1 MTQPISDHQ
10 PTTLDLSAYIT
21 VTDRT
26 GTTITTASLAE
37 VVALIAHRSHAQP
50 PRIGLEPVH
59 HSDPF
64 FQSETWTLVDGG
76 FALTSIGSTNMHQGV
91 DYKLF
96 YHDWHLTDDNGQTI
110 PASHTHPADV
120 GQILANRSD
129 TPVVLTSELPGIST
143 QQFDPIPS
151 QPSPTTADDEEHTM
165 HNDHHDD
172 RARGIVQFM
181 PPTWEQNENGQD
193 TAEEAT
199 HTVDAES
206 TPTKITDND
215 DQPRTRRQARQSFL
229 TDTQHNSPAE
239 QGWRGA
245 LTNIGIRLKPSAKEQ
260 AERNDIH
267 AVSQHWPGPRTIA
280 VVNGKGGAGKT
291 PTTILLAAVLARYG
305 GGGVL
310 AWDNNQFRGT
320 LGWRTEQAGHEN
332 TILDLLPQAEQLLAT
347 GAQSADLAHFV
358 HHQTTD
364 RFDVLR
370 SKPKV
375 LADKQRFNQNDVD
388 AVHQATSKFYRI
400 IIIDSGNDE
409 SDALWQRMID
419 HTDQLV
425 VATTTSDET
434 AEGGAL
440 LLEDLA
446 NTGDQGTSLADN
458 AVVVVSQSVADAT
471 QSAVDQKV
479 KGFEPLAR
487 EVVPIPYDPA
497 MVDGALTFSALHPT
511 TQRAWLA
518 AAASVARGL

>member
-1 MTQPISDHQ
+1 MTNSLSEQLVMGSRSHH
-10 PTTLDLSAYIT
+10 TTLEISAWVTIT
-21 VTDRT
+21 DQT
-26 GTTITTASLAE
+26 GTTITTPSLAE
-37 VVALIAHRSHAQP
+37 VTSLINQRPHHAPPPIIALHPSHQD
-50 PRIGLEPVH
+50 
-59 HSDPF
+59 DPF
-64 FQSETWTLVDGG
+64 FVNETWQLVQDGFLLTSFEAPQVPDYWLAYHDWYLNDDNGNAAPTSHNHPEAIGQMLANTAGATIYLTSDLPGIPTYQFDPTQSTAQAHDRREEGTDMATEISKSEPEPTEAETLVDPAPLE
-76 FALTSIGSTNMHQGV
+76 FTSQ
-91 DYKLF
+91 D
-96 YHDWHLTDDNGQTI
+96 
-110 PASHTHPADV
+110 AD
-120 GQILANRSD
+120 Q
-129 TPVVLTSELPGIST
+129 
-143 QQFDPIPS
+143 
-151 QPSPTTADDEEHTM
+151 SPPPQSRREA
-165 HNDHHDD
+165 
-172 RARGIVQFM
+172 RA
-181 PPTWEQNENGQD
+181 
-193 TAEEAT
+193 
-199 HTVDAES
+199 
-206 TPTKITDND
+206 
-215 DQPRTRRQARQSFL
+215 SFL
-229 TDTQHNSPAE
+229 TKTQHASPAR

-245 LTNIGIRLKPSAKEQ
+245 FNAIGLRMRPSPKEQ

-332 TILDLLPQAEQLLAT
+332 TILELLPQAEELLAT

-388 AVHQATSKFYRI
+388 AVHQVTSKFYRI

-419 HTDQLV
+419 HTHQLV

-446 NTGDQGTSLADN
+446 NTGDHGTRLADN
-458 AVVVVSQSVADAT
+458 AVVIVSQSVADAT
-471 QSAVDQKV
+471 KSAVDQKV

>member
-1 MTQPISDHQ
+1 M
-10 PTTLDLSAYIT
+10 LF
-21 VTDRT
+21 
-26 GTTITTASLAE
+26 
-37 VVALIAHRSHAQP
+37 RS
-50 PRIGLEPVH
+50 
-59 HSDPF
+59 
-64 FQSETWTLVDGG
+64 
-76 FALTSIGSTNMHQGV
+76 
-91 DYKLF
+91 
-96 YHDWHLTDDNGQTI
+96 
-110 PASHTHPADV
+110 
-120 GQILANRSD
+120 
-129 TPVVLTSELPGIST
+129 
-143 QQFDPIPS
+143 
-151 QPSPTTADDEEHTM
+151 
-165 HNDHHDD
+165 
-172 RARGIVQFM
+172 RGIVQFM
-181 PPTWEQNENGQD
+181 PTTWEQHENGQD
-193 TAEEAT
+193 TAEDVTQA
-199 HTVDAES
+199 VDAES
-206 TPTKITDND
+206 TPTKVTDD
-215 DQPRTRRQARQSFL
+215 EQQPRTRRQARQSFL
-229 TDTQHNSPAE
+229 TETQHNSPAE

-375 LADKQRFNQNDVD
+375 LADRQRFNQNDVD
-388 AVHQATSKFYRI
+388 AVHQVTSKFYRI

-446 NTGDQGTSLADN
+446 NTGDHGTILADN

-471 QSAVDQKV
+471 KSAVDQKV
-479 KGFEPLAR
+479 KGFKPLAR
-487 EVVPIPYDPA
+487 EVVSIPYDPA